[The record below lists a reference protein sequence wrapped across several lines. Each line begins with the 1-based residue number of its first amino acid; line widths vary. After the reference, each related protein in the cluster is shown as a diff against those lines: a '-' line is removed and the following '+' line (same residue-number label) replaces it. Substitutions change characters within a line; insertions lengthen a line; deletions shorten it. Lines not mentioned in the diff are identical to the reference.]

1 MNRTAAI
8 WAMARR
14 NIRRAW
20 ARNLVLVVVLTLAIA
35 GDVLVGLFFTGLESK
50 AESLVPPAS
59 QNMTMLVLAPDFINV
74 VSWVS
79 WSRFAG
85 GLGTSHNFKSS
96 YHIGWRDCYT
106 PSGRN
111 MALYLSFEFPFL
123 YDLPLT
129 GRWPYDAS
137 EVALPSSSAEL
148 WGAGVGDRVRLAL
161 GDDPGAAAEFTVT
174 GIFSPEATVLRG
186 DGRSQRRETHHDATL
201 DFPLFALYPGGS
213 ETAAVPLN
221 GAFLDMEERNAPAL
235 EARMRSYID
244 REYLTQPSAARY
256 GLTKPMF
263 IRPRQG
269 PDQAKAI
276 GRLVF
281 SPGGK
286 ALAAG
291 FLFVGTG
298 IFVILLIAFIERK
311 RELAVLKTV
320 GMNNSMVLA
329 MVLAELGAVAAVA
342 LILGSALA
350 VGVGRSVA
358 QVVEYVPEPTVGAWL
373 WSILHTAVVLF
384 LATLLPLSMARLAT
398 VQQLLQNERLYLF
411 RKRVTLS

>member
-1 MNRTAAI
+1 
-8 WAMARR
+8 MASR

-50 AESLVPPAS
+50 AESLVPPAP
-59 QNMTMLVLAPDFINV
+59 QKMTLLVLAPDWVNV
-74 VSWVS
+74 PSWLS
-79 WSRFAG
+79 WASLAGSFYTSR
-85 GLGTSHNFKSS
+85 NFRAN
-96 YHIGWRDCYT
+96 YDIVWRDCFT
-106 PSGRN
+106 PGGRTL
-111 MALYLSFEFPFL
+111 ALFCDFEDPHL
-123 YDLPLT
+123 RNLPLA

-137 EVALPSSSAEL
+137 EVAIPAPLAEA
-148 WGAGVGDRVRLAL
+148 WGVTLGGKVSLAL
-161 GDDPGAAAEFTVT
+161 GDNPQRAAEFTVT
-174 GIFSPEATVLRG
+174 GIFRPETTVTRSE
-186 DGRSQRRETHHDATL
+186 GRFERRDVYADATL
-201 DFPLFALYPGGS
+201 SFPLFALYPGGS
-213 ETAAVPLN
+213 EAPVTRIN
-221 GAFLDMEERNAPAL
+221 GSFLDLDERNVPSL
-235 EARMRSYID
+235 ERRMRAYLD
-244 REYLTQPSAARY
+244 REYPLQPAAARY
-256 GLTKPMF
+256 AMTKPVF
-263 IRPRQG
+263 IRSHQG
-269 PDQAKAI
+269 PDQAQAL

-281 SPGGK
+281 SPGRK

-342 LILGSALA
+342 LVLGSAVA
-350 VGVGRSVA
+350 VGVGRSIA
-358 QVVEYVPEPTVGAWL
+358 QVVEYVPAPTVGAWL
-373 WSILHTAVVLF
+373 WSIAHTAIVLF

-411 RKRVTLS
+411 RKRVTLQ